1 MCTSR
6 EFYLFLSNVKQV
18 SLSICHLVLRLNL
31 PIPPSFLCLQTEW
44 TFLSVLFVLPSGLLH
59 LRLSVYRKKDPSGPS
74 IAFMFSINKTKG
86 MISILVLIQCTF
98 PHYSQFVYMYAHSLC
113 TALKGTPL
121 LASGTVF
128 WALVSQLTVFSVS
141 GNANSIVCL
150 SLLALPLLMPW
161 GRS

>member
-1 MCTSR
+1 M
-6 EFYLFLSNVKQV
+6 
-18 SLSICHLVLRLNL
+18 
-31 PIPPSFLCLQTEW
+31 
-44 TFLSVLFVLPSGLLH
+44 LPSGLLH
-59 LRLSVYRKKDPSGPS
+59 LRLSVYRRKDPSGSS
-74 IAFMFSINKTKG
+74 IAFMFSISKTKG

-161 GRS
+161 GRSYGQWGSCPSQTHDRDCAAAFVPPSLGSALFWQSAQLCIPFFAGHWL